1 MLTLTVK
8 AYMNTLIE
16 ANVSCLEQGICL
28 LESLSDEIYSSKCR
42 EVFGSS
48 IGGHFRHNIDHY
60 LAFREGFA
68 RGRIDY
74 DARERNASLEDDPGE
89 ARQTMAELVSFLRA
103 IDLEDLEKP
112 LEIRMDD
119 GGDSTWSRTSL
130 RRELQFLLSHTIH
143 HYALI
148 VSIANR
154 CGPACFPDG
163 FGVAPATL
171 HYREA
176 TGG

>member
-1 MLTLTVK
+1 MLTQTVK

-16 ANVSCLEQGICL
+16 ANVNCLEQGICL

-48 IGGHFRHNIDHY
+48 IGEHFRHNIDHY

-74 DARERNASLEDDPGE
+74 DARERNISLQDNSSE
-89 ARQTMAELVSFLRA
+89 ARHLMADLVSFLRA
-103 IDLEDLEKP
+103 IEQEDLEKQ

-154 CGPACFPDG
+154 REPTCFPDG
-163 FGVAPATL
+163 FGVAPSTL

-176 TGG
+176 TGA

>member
-1 MLTLTVK
+1 MLTLIVK

-28 LESLSDEIYSSKCR
+28 LESLPNEIYSSKCK

-48 IGGHFRHNIDHY
+48 IGSHFRHNIDHY

-68 RGRIDY
+68 GGRIDY
-74 DARERNASLEDDPGE
+74 DARQRNVSLEDNSSE
-89 ARQTMAELVSFLRA
+89 ACRLMAELVSFLRA
-103 IDLEDLEKP
+103 IEQEDLEKQ
-112 LEIRMDD
+112 LEIRMHD

-130 RRELQFLLSHTIH
+130 RRELQFLLSHSIH
-143 HYALI
+143 HYALV

-154 CGPACFPDG
+154 YEPTCFPDG
-163 FGVAPATL
+163 FGVAPSTL

-176 TGG
+176 AGT